1 MGYTNSVSLN
11 RLISEVKGSGY
22 DAVLHVGGIWILVCL
37 HILAWIDLPRMP
49 QLLQPLI
56 SLSPPNWRKNFSHSK
71 FGRCA
76 ETGLCSFK
84 WLISPRT
91 AGEYLGHFRH
101 DYLIKYAYF
110 IKCYFNW
117 VCFHEWSWK
126 KNYKCGSIKQ
136 TRKTWFHIT
145 RDIASSM
152 TSHYTFSQTGEGC
165 NPKF

>member
-11 RLISEVKGSGY
+11 RLITEVKGSGY

-49 QLLQPLI
+49 QLLPSLI

-76 ETGLCSFK
+76 VTGLCSFK

-91 AGEYLGHFRH
+91 AGEYSGHFRH
-101 DYLIKYAYF
+101 DYLSRYAYF

-117 VCFHEWSWK
+117 VCFHQWSWK
-126 KNYKCGSIKQ
+126 VNYKCGSIKQ
-136 TRKTWFHIT
+136 THETWFQIT

-152 TSHYTFSQTGEGC
+152 TSHNTFS
-165 NPKF
+165 